1 MNGQMLKRREVL
13 AALAGIAPAST
24 HAQTILTPAPDPAQT
39 PQTPAPHTTTPQ
51 TITLPAPQVVAPAVP
66 PLSPPKLSGPAAPID
81 ATKAYYLFFDQTID
95 ANSMHAL
102 RRQLATLVEAGVS
115 QITLVINSPGGLV
128 SQVLITYSFIRSL
141 PATINTHAVG
151 LVASAGN
158 ILFLAGENRSA
169 DRSARFLFHPST
181 VSLLGTLD
189 GPQLKEK
196 VTQDDAIE
204 GMLTQ
209 IYRDRTGLTD
219 EDIQRFGHGEVI
231 YTAEQAQRL
240 GIAQNVADLKLPGGQ
255 AARILFLD

>member
-1 MNGQMLKRREVL
+1 MSGRMLGRRGAL
-13 AALAGIAPAST
+13 AALAGIAPALAR
-24 HAQTILTPAPDPAQT
+24 AQAAPTPAPDPAQT
-39 PQTPAPHTTTPQ
+39 PQTTTPQTPTPQ
-51 TITLPAPQVVAPAVP
+51 TITLPTPQAAPAVP
-66 PLSPPKLSGPAAPID
+66 PPSPPRPAGPAAPID
-81 ATKAYYLFFDQTID
+81 PAKAYYLFFDQTID
-95 ANSMHAL
+95 VNSMHAL

-158 ILFLAGENRSA
+158 VLFLAGEHRSA

-181 VSLLGTLD
+181 VSLLGTLN
-189 GPQLKEK
+189 GSQLKEK
-196 VTQDDAIE
+196 VTQDEAIE

-209 IYRDRTGLTD
+209 IYRDRTALTD
-219 EDIQRFGHGEVI
+219 EDIQRFGRGEVI
-231 YTAEQAQRL
+231 YTAEQAQHL
-240 GIAQNVADLKLPGGQ
+240 GIAQDVADLKLPGGQ